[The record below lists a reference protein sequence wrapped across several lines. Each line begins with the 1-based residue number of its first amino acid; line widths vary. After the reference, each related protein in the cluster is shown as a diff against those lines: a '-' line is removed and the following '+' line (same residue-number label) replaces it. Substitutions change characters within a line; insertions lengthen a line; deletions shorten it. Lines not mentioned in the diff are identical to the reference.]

1 MRVLIDLSGFDTSY
15 QGGVARYSLEISK
28 ALISKSPKN
37 IEILASTD
45 NSKFLSD
52 FFSPETSIK
61 AFETSCGITAKI
73 LYWFVYRVY
82 PMPSLLRS
90 AQKRH
95 FKNVIG
101 YCDDFGSLIYSP
113 TTYLNFVPKYAKT
126 LVSLHDCQ
134 EEKYPMYF
142 SKTIRKYRKSNTVN
156 TLANSTAIQVSSNFI
171 RNELK
176 TYFSNKQRD
185 NFFVIPEGCNLNDFR
200 PINKD
205 SKKDA
210 FQIFVPASF
219 HPHKNQRVLLDAL
232 EKYKF
237 SRPLKVIFSGH
248 INSLSLSLQKEY
260 EFSSGI
266 SVEYP
271 GFLEDRDLKRL
282 YVESDVV
289 ISTSL
294 YESSSLPLLEAMA
307 SGTLVIA
314 SDIPSHVEMSETFSI
329 LLFESGSVNS
339 LASTLYDAICL
350 SDENYSLHISHN
362 LRKIR
367 EFSWD
372 VIAQRYLD
380 FIQIIQERIKI
391 PLNQK
396 SSSGINFRIKNHR
409 TP

>member
-28 ALISKSPKN
+28 ALISKSPNN

-45 NSKFLSD
+45 NLKFLSD

-73 LYWFVYRVY
+73 LYWFVYRIY

-95 FKNVIG
+95 FKNVIA
-101 YCDDFGSLIYSP
+101 YCDNFGSLIYTP
-113 TTYLNFVPKYAKT
+113 TTYLNFAPKYAKS

-134 EEKYPMYF
+134 EKKYPMYF
-142 SKTIRKYRKSNTVN
+142 SRTIRKYRKSNAVN
-156 TLANSTAIQVSSNFI
+156 TLTNSTAIQVSSNFI

-176 TYFSNKQRD
+176 AYFSNKQRD
-185 NFFVIPEGCNLNDFR
+185 NFFIIPEGCNLNDFR
-200 PINKD
+200 PIDKD
-205 SKKDA
+205 SKEDT

-219 HPHKNQRVLLDAL
+219 HPHKNQRILLDAL

-248 INSLSLSLQKEY
+248 INSLSLGLQKEY
-260 EFSSGI
+260 EFSSEI

-271 GFLEDRDLKRL
+271 GFLEDRELKRL

-294 YESSSLPLLEAMA
+294 YESSSLPLLEGMA

-314 SDIPSHVEMSETFSI
+314 SDIPSHIEMSETFNI
-329 LLFESGSVNS
+329 LLFESESAKS
-339 LASTLYDAICL
+339 LASILNEVICL
-350 SDENYSLHISHN
+350 SEEKHLLHISQN
-362 LRKIR
+362 LQKIQ
-367 EFSWD
+367 ESSWD
-372 VIAQRYLD
+372 TIAQRYLD
-380 FIQIIQERIKI
+380 LSESLQGDIKFSS
-391 PLNQK
+391 NQSFK
-396 SSSGINFRIKNHR
+396 SRRNYMEKR
-409 TP
+409 